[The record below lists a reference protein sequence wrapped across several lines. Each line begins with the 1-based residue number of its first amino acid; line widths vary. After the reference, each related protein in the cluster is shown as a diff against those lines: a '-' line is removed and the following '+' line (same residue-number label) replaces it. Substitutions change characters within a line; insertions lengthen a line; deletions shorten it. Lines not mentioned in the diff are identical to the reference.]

1 MKNWVT
7 TVIGILTL
15 VLSGLALF
23 GVIDVQMQNELVQ
36 YATEIIMA
44 ISGIVAIFSAKDE
57 LKTGNF

>member
-23 GVIDVQMQNELVQ
+23 GVIDVQIQNELVQ

-44 ISGIVAIFSAKDE
+44 ISGIIAIFSAKDE
-57 LKTGNF
+57 LKTGNI

>member
-57 LKTGNF
+57 LKTGNV